1 MGGPHS
7 RPKKAIVAAL
17 RRAGFSRDVID
28 ELASQLPDEVDL
40 DKHSA
45 LFLRYGIT
53 METLT
58 DRMGASP

>member
-1 MGGPHS
+1 MGGPRS
-7 RPKKAIVAAL
+7 RQKKAIVAAL
-17 RRAGFSRDVID
+17 RRAGFSRDVIA

-40 DKHSA
+40 DQHSA